1 MLQGRSRRPG
11 RFGATVVEA
20 AFVILTLLIFLF
32 AIFEYGRYTMIR
44 HVVANAAREGVRL
57 AAGANVNDTNSFNYQ
72 TTATVTA
79 AVRTSMGG
87 QDQALTNPNVQVY
100 LADANGNNIG
110 TWTNAQAGQNIA
122 VEIDATYSPLFP
134 TFGFLPLNVAV
145 FAKSVM
151 QTEAN

>member
-1 MLQGRSRRPG
+1 MLQDQSRDPG
-11 RFGATVVEA
+11 RTGATVVEA
-20 AFVILTLLIFLF
+20 AFVILTLLIFMF

-44 HVVANAAREGVRL
+44 HVVANAAREGARL
-57 AAGANVNDTNSFNYQ
+57 AAAGNVNDTNSFNYQ
-72 TTATVTA
+72 TTGTVTA
-79 AVRTSMGG
+79 AVLASMGG
-87 QDQALTNPNVQVY
+87 QDGSLTNPNVLVY

-110 TWTNAQAGQNIA
+110 TWTNAQVGQNIA
-122 VEIDATYSPLFP
+122 VEIDATYSPLLP